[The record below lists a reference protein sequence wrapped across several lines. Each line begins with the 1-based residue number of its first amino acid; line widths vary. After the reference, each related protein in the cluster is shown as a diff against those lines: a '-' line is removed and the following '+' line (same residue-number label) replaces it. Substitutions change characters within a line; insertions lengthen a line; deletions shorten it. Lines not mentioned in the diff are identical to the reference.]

1 MVFTS
6 TTMQGQC
13 NTHRRHLFD
22 SMLHQLHPQKA
33 RTRLRTQVSG
43 DSAPAL
49 TGKPSLEGPPKRPV
63 RPAPPPVP
71 PHPRRDTSKQRDNG
85 KGRSNSLLDQQGP
98 RQQRDKNEHNGRERY
113 DNRGSAGRQ
122 QRRDV
127 SRVSSQQPPLQSSPS
142 QAPATDTE
150 ASSHSGVPDLAS
162 NQQNP
167 DSASKSQAETQK
179 SSSSQQQPTSSLQA
193 SPASA
198 PPAARPQTPVPPLSR
213 PPAPPALKSTALAR
227 PQPHSHAARQ
237 PQRQELPTSA
247 KFSQRSAAP
256 SSPFQP
262 RPSAPSQLPSQ
273 APSQSSQSPA
283 AGQATQPS
291 PAQPP
296 ANEQDGSALAS
307 SAAAPQAAPAAPPA
321 PSNSAAN
328 IPVLAA
334 KPGLRAPPSRPPP
347 IDLDRFDAMRH
358 RSNQRPDQSRQ
369 NGNGSNN
376 GAARQPS
383 TSGQAAPIPGAPV
396 AQPLPVSRPSS
407 RGGKRKESDDDDGKG
422 KGKGRKPTGDEGRRK
437 NKTRVDAGSRRVTRA
452 ERKQRRAAANEAGRP
467 EKEEILEV
475 GLEGMSVQDLADKL
489 AVAPTEIVKAL
500 FMKGIMAQVNQVLDF
515 ETVQIAAEEFEVEI
529 LEKEEARL
537 DDLAR
542 KTMDYVEEED
552 LEFLQPRP
560 PVVVV
565 MGHVDHGKTSLLDT
579 IRKSKVAAGE
589 AGGITQAIGAYTVG
603 VDTEGDI
610 KEVTFLDTPGHEAF
624 SAMRARGA
632 RVTDVAIIVVAA
644 DDGVRPQTLEAISHA
659 KAAEV
664 PIVVAINK
672 VDKDGANPERVK
684 QELSE
689 AGLLPEEWGG
699 KTPMIPISAKK
710 GTGVDD
716 LLETVALVAE
726 VEQLMS
732 NPDRAAAGTVLE
744 AHLDRRV
751 GPIATLLVQTGTLR
765 VGDVVVA
772 GSAYGKVR
780 SMKDNYGDKETA
792 SPSTAV
798 QMSGLNAVPIA
809 GDDFSVATSLDEG
822 RKVAE
827 VAAAAQRVDRLAGQ
841 AGGGSMVTTKSLA
854 SFDGDEDE
862 ELLQRL
868 NVILKTDA
876 SGTLEAVKAALSGLP
891 QGSVVLRYLLAVPND
906 ITESDVDLAAAS
918 KGLILGFNVEPSE
931 AVLAAAKHQG
941 VTVRSYRVIYDL
953 LDDMRAAME
962 GKLAALEQRIPIGE
976 AEVRAVFGK
985 GSKLVAGCMVTEGSL
1000 REDCFVVVGLPASL
1014 ASDIVTN

>member
-1 MVFTS
+1 
-6 TTMQGQC
+6 
-13 NTHRRHLFD
+13 
-22 SMLHQLHPQKA
+22 
-33 RTRLRTQVSG
+33 
-43 DSAPAL
+43 
-49 TGKPSLEGPPKRPV
+49 
-63 RPAPPPVP
+63 
-71 PHPRRDTSKQRDNG
+71 
-85 KGRSNSLLDQQGP
+85 
-98 RQQRDKNEHNGRERY
+98 
-113 DNRGSAGRQ
+113 
-122 QRRDV
+122 
-127 SRVSSQQPPLQSSPS
+127 
-142 QAPATDTE
+142 
-150 ASSHSGVPDLAS
+150 
-162 NQQNP
+162 
-167 DSASKSQAETQK
+167 
-179 SSSSQQQPTSSLQA
+179 
-193 SPASA
+193 
-198 PPAARPQTPVPPLSR
+198 
-213 PPAPPALKSTALAR
+213 
-227 PQPHSHAARQ
+227 
-237 PQRQELPTSA
+237 
-247 KFSQRSAAP
+247 
-256 SSPFQP
+256 
-262 RPSAPSQLPSQ
+262 
-273 APSQSSQSPA
+273 
-283 AGQATQPS
+283 
-291 PAQPP
+291 
-296 ANEQDGSALAS
+296 
-307 SAAAPQAAPAAPPA
+307 
-321 PSNSAAN
+321 
-328 IPVLAA
+328 
-334 KPGLRAPPSRPPP
+334 
-347 IDLDRFDAMRH
+347 MRH

-383 TSGQAAPIPGAPV
+383 TGGQAAPIPGAPV
-396 AQPLPVSRPSS
+396 AQPLPGSRPAS
-407 RGGKRKESDDDDGKG
+407 RGGKKKESDDDDGKG
-422 KGKGRKPTGDEGRRK
+422 KGKGRKPIGDDGRRK
-437 NKTRVDAGSRRVTRA
+437 SKTRVDAGSRRVTRA
-452 ERKQRRAAANEAGRP
+452 ERKHRRAAAIEAGRP

-515 ETVQIAAEEFEVEI
+515 ETVQMAAEEFEVEI

-672 VDKDGANPERVK
+672 IDKDGANPERVK

-744 AHLDRRV
+744 AYLDRRV

-827 VAAAAQRVDRLAGQ
+827 VAGAAQRVDRLAGQ

-876 SGTLEAVKAALSGLP
+876 SGTMEAVKAALSGLP

-962 GKLAALEQRIPIGE
+962 GKLAALEQRVPIGE

-985 GSKLVAGCMVTEGSL
+985 GSKLVAGCMVTEGFL
-1000 REDCFVVVGLPASL
+1000 REDCFVVVMRGKKTAYEGTLSSL
-1014 ASDIVTN
+1014 RRVKESVKEIDQGSECGVGCKGFIGWEEGDKIQAFELVSKRRTLEDIVAGPQQQQLLQQQMAAVQ

>member
-13 NTHRRHLFD
+13 NTHRCHLFD
-22 SMLHQLHPQKA
+22 SLLHQLHPPKA
-33 RTRLRTQVSG
+33 RTRLRTQAS
-43 DSAPAL
+43 DDNAPAL
-49 TGKPSLEGPPKRPV
+49 TGKPSLAGPPKRPV
-63 RPAPPPVP
+63 RPAPPPAP
-71 PHPRRDTSKQRDNG
+71 PVPRRDTSKQHDNG
-85 KGRSNSLLDQQGP
+85 NGGSSSFPDQQGP
-98 RQQRDKNEHNGRERY
+98 RQQRSRNGQNGRDRY
-113 DNRGSAGRQ
+113 DNKNSAERQ

-127 SRVSSQQPPLQSSPS
+127 SRVSSQQPPSQSSPQ
-142 QAPATDTE
+142 QAPATD
-150 ASSHSGVPDLAS
+150 AAAPLHSGVPHLAS
-162 NQQNP
+162 TQQAGTKEP
-167 DSASKSQAETQK
+167 SFPEQQPSSASQV
-179 SSSSQQQPTSSLQA
+179 
-193 SPASA
+193 SPASEL
-198 PPAARPQTPVPPLSR
+198 PSARPQASVSPPTRTQAPPL
-213 PPAPPALKSTALAR
+213 PPARPQVPSALNSSALAR
-227 PQPHSHAARQ
+227 PQPYNQAARQ
-237 PQRQELPTSA
+237 PQRQELPSSA
-247 KFSQRSAAP
+247 QFSQRSAAA
-256 SSPFQP
+256 SSFQP
-262 RPSAPSQLPSQ
+262 RPSAPFQPPSQ
-273 APSQSSQSPA
+273 APSQSSPSHSSQSPA
-283 AGQATQPS
+283 AGQATQAS

-296 ANEQDGSALAS
+296 AANGQDGSA
-307 SAAAPQAAPAAPPA
+307 SAAASQAAPAAPQA
-321 PSNSAAN
+321 PSKPAAN

-334 KPGLRAPPSRPPP
+334 KPGLRAPPSRSPP

-369 NGNGSNN
+369 NGSGSNN

-383 TSGQAAPIPGAPV
+383 TGGQAAPVPGAPV
-396 AQPLPVSRPSS
+396 AQPLPGSRPIS
-407 RGGKRKESDDDDGKG
+407 RGGKKKESDDDDGKG

-437 NKTRVDAGSRRVTRA
+437 NRTRVDAGSRRVTRA
-452 ERKQRRAAANEAGRP
+452 ERKQRRAAAIEAGRP

-542 KTMDYVEEED
+542 KTMDYLEEED

-632 RVTDVAIIVVAA
+632 RVTDIAIIVVAA

-672 VDKDGANPERVK
+672 IDKDGANPERVK

-699 KTPMIPISAKK
+699 KIPMIPISAKK

-716 LLETVALVAE
+716 LLETVALLAE

-772 GSAYGKVR
+772 GSAYGKV
-780 SMKDNYGDKETA
+780 
-792 SPSTAV
+792 
-798 QMSGLNAVPIA
+798 
-809 GDDFSVATSLDEG
+809 TS
-822 RKVAE
+822 
-827 VAAAAQRVDRLAGQ
+827 AAQASIEACTVLVVLLSPNQLAARLAIG
-841 AGGGSMVTTKSLA
+841 VWC
-854 SFDGDEDE
+854 
-862 ELLQRL
+862 LQ
-868 NVILKTDA
+868 V
-876 SGTLEAVKAALSGLP
+876 
-891 QGSVVLRYLLAVPND
+891 
-906 ITESDVDLAAAS
+906 
-918 KGLILGFNVEPSE
+918 
-931 AVLAAAKHQG
+931 
-941 VTVRSYRVIYDL
+941 
-953 LDDMRAAME
+953 
-962 GKLAALEQRIPIGE
+962 
-976 AEVRAVFGK
+976 
-985 GSKLVAGCMVTEGSL
+985 C
-1000 REDCFVVVGLPASL
+1000 
-1014 ASDIVTN
+1014 